1 MCGFAGILTTTGP
14 DSEELAGNARRMI
27 APLTHRGPDD
37 SGVWADAGAGIA
49 FGFRRLAILDLS
61 PHGHQPMSSP
71 SGRFVIVFNGELYN
85 FKEIRR
91 ELEQHGFRFRG
102 HSDTEVILAAFERWG
117 IREAVVRF
125 VGMFA
130 IAVWDAQRREL
141 SLVRDRLGKKP
152 LYVYREPGLITFGS
166 ELKALVAGPS
176 FDRSIDRAAIG
187 AYLRYLYVPAPMSI
201 FQHAIKLLPAH
212 ILTVADP
219 ALPLPAPAPY
229 WSLREV
235 ALRGVMHPLTATDAE
250 AIDQLEALLV
260 EVVGCRLHSDVPLG
274 ALLSGGIDSST
285 IVALM
290 QEGSSRPVKTYAIG
304 FRDEEFNEAPHAAR
318 VARYLG
324 TDHTELML
332 TGEDAQSLV
341 PRLPDIFDEPLAD
354 PSQLP
359 TILVSQLARQHV
371 TVALS
376 GDGGDELFGGYNRYV
391 YGTRMLPRMNRVPAM
406 VRRGVAAG
414 LGSIP
419 PTAWDR
425 LSQFTAPLF
434 PTGRVGERVHK
445 VSNLMRGDSVGDMY
459 RSLLSAWQE
468 PDDLVVDSRASEDQ
482 NRQILDGSEPTDLL
496 DRMMLADQM
505 AYLPGRSAGETR
517 PSEHG
522 RQPGGTR
529 VRSSITG
536 SWSSRGDCHPRSSC
550 EATSANGCCVRCST
564 AVYRNP
570 SSNVPRWGSQCPSID
585 GCEGRCGRG
594 PRAFCHT
601 GAGQGRT
608 PGPGA
613 HHARLDGPAG
623 GPTTR
628 RPGLVGRRHVA
639 SLEGALGEMTHP
651 PRLLFLCQTLPY
663 PPDGGVWIRTYHVLR
678 LLARA
683 FDITALCFERQG
695 SAGVGAEWQSAASDG
710 ALGRFA
716 DVEVFAIPQKHSRLR
731 FVWDHLRSTASGRVY
746 TTYL

>member
-14 DSEELAGNARRMI
+14 DSEDLAGSARRMI

-37 SGVWADAGAGIA
+37 SGVWADRDAGVAL
-49 FGFRRLAILDLS
+49 GFRRLSIVDLS

-85 FKEIRR
+85 FKDLRR

-130 IAVWDAQRREL
+130 IAVWDAHRREL
-141 SLVRDRLGKKP
+141 SLLRDRLGKKP

-176 FDRSIDRAAIG
+176 FDRSIDRAAVA

-201 FQHAIKLLPAH
+201 FQRAIKVLPAH
-212 ILTVADP
+212 ILTLSDP
-219 ALPLPAPAPY
+219 ALPLPAPEPY

-235 ALRGVMHPLTATDAE
+235 ARRGVTHPLTVSDAE

-285 IVALM
+285 VVALM

-304 FRDEEFNEAPHAAR
+304 FADEEFNEAPHAAR
-318 VARYLG
+318 VAQYLG

-332 TGEDAQSLV
+332 TGEDAHSLV
-341 PRLPDIFDEPLAD
+341 PRLPEIFDEPLAD

-406 VRRGVAAG
+406 VRRRVAAG

-459 RSLLSAWQE
+459 RSLLSAWQQ

-505 AYLPGRSAGETR
+505 AYLPDDLLAKLDRASMAVSLEVRAPLLDHRLVEFSWRLPPSLKLRGNVSKWSLRQVLYRRVPKPLVERPKMGFSVPIDRWLRGPLRKWAETLL
-517 PSEHG
+517 
-522 RQPGGTR
+522 
-529 VRSSITG
+529 
-536 SWSSRGDCHPRSSC
+536 SC
-550 EATSANGCCVRCST
+550 EALGRGGLLDPAPIIRAWTDL
-564 AVYRNP
+564 
-570 SSNVPRWGSQCPSID
+570 Q
-585 GCEGRCGRG
+585 EGRR
-594 PRAFCHT
+594 PA
-601 GAGQGRT
+601 
-608 PGPGA
+608 
-613 HHARLDGPAG
+613 GPA
-623 GPTTR
+623 
-628 RPGLVGRRHVA
+628 LW
-639 SLEGALGEMTHP
+639 
-651 PRLLFLCQTLPY
+651 
-663 PPDGGVWIRTYHVLR
+663 GVVMFQAWR
-678 LLARA
+678 ARWE
-683 FDITALCFERQG
+683 T
-695 SAGVGAEWQSAASDG
+695 
-710 ALGRFA
+710 
-716 DVEVFAIPQKHSRLR
+716 
-731 FVWDHLRSTASGRVY
+731 
-746 TTYL
+746 